1 MARKHHY
8 KRRTKTDAHEID
20 VTTFLNLMVVLVPFL
35 LITAVFSRLT
45 IVELDL
51 PSSASQSN
59 HRPDTFRVEVIVR
72 EEGIEI
78 SNGTAIIASIPKKE
92 DEFDL
97 ETLSDFMVMLKQQ
110 YPSHDAAS
118 VLMEAQIP
126 YDYLI
131 QVMDVVRSVELPVQ
145 GQEVADGQAVV
156 DGQEVAESQE
166 QMQLYALFSEIS
178 VGDAP

>member
-1 MARKHHY
+1 MARRHHY
-8 KRRTKTDAHEID
+8 KRRTKQPAYEID

-45 IVELDL
+45 IVELNL
-51 PSSASQSN
+51 PSAAGGPPTEQEGFT
-59 HRPDTFRVEVIVR
+59 PEVIVR
-72 EEGIEI
+72 EAGIEI
-78 SNGTAIIASIPKKE
+78 TNGKQVIATIPNVE

-97 ETLSDFMVMLKQQ
+97 ETLSDYMVELKTTYPQQ
-110 YPSHDAAS
+110 ESAS

-131 QVMDVVRSVELPVQ
+131 QVMDIVKAVQ
-145 GQEVADGQAVV
+145 VPIQLEPGEVLEEG
-156 DGQEVAESQE
+156 EPEYE
-166 QMQLYALFSEIS
+166 LYALFSDIS